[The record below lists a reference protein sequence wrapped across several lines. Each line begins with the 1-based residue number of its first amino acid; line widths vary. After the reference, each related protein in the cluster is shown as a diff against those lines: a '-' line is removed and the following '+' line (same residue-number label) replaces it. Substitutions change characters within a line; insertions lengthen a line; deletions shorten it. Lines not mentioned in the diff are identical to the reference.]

1 MPIMKITDIKKV
13 DIADDGSVV
22 VLKTAAVFEDQRTEL
37 EIAITT
43 DLAPQVA
50 IALLAT
56 TAKARA
62 ARDGLEPALDVL
74 AAAVVACGFAEKVR
88 LHLLLHSGSVLPV
101 ELPKEAAGALTR
113 ALVEDIAIKDS
124 RRDGATGLNS

>member
-1 MPIMKITDIKKV
+1 MKITGIKKV
-13 DIADDGSVV
+13 ALLNDGSAV
-22 VLKTAAVFEDQRTEL
+22 VLETAAVLGEQPTEV

-88 LHLLLHSGSVLPV
+88 LQLLLHSGNVLPV
-101 ELPKEAAGALTR
+101 ELPREAAAALTR
-113 ALVEDIAIKDS
+113 ALVDDIARKESSGSARTAD
-124 RRDGATGLNS
+124 

>member
-1 MPIMKITDIKKV
+1 MKIVEIKKV
-13 DIADDGSVV
+13 APSEDGSAV
-22 VLKTAAVFEDQRTEL
+22 VLKTDAVLEDQRTEL

-43 DLAPQVA
+43 NLAPQVA

-62 ARDGLEPALDVL
+62 ARDGMEPALDVL

-88 LHLLLHSGSVLPV
+88 LHLLLHAGDVLPV
-101 ELPKEAAGALTR
+101 ELTREAATALTR
-113 ALVEDIAIKDS
+113 GLVDDIATKES
-124 RRDGATGLNS
+124 GGS